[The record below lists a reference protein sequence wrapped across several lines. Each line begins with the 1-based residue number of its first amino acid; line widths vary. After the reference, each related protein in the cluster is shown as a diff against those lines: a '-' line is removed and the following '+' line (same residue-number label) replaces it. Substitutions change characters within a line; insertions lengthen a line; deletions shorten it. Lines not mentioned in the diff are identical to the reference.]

1 MKSVI
6 CVYDGTELGLGR
18 RLTIGKIY
26 EVLEM
31 PSCDIIFIKD
41 DVGNEVSYVMK
52 APSLEEDDVKVW
64 FEDAKPYIIEEKLNK
79 LGI

>member
-1 MKSVI
+1 M
-6 CVYDGTELGLGR
+6 CVYDGMDGEFST

-26 EVLEM
+26 EVLEI

-41 DVGNEVSYVMK
+41 DVGDEVTYVMI
-52 APSLEEDDVKVW
+52 SDDKVW
-64 FEDAKPYIIEEKLNK
+64 FEDATAYIREETLNK

>member
-6 CVYDGTELGLGR
+6 CVYDGMDGEFSN

-26 EVLEM
+26 EVLVM
-31 PSCDIIFIKD
+31 PSHDIIFIKD
-41 DVGNEVSYVMK
+41 DIGDEATYVMI
-52 APSLEEDDVKVW
+52 SDDKVW
-64 FEDAKPYIIEEKLNK
+64 FEDATPYTREEKLNK

>member
-6 CVYDGTELGLGR
+6 CVHDGMELGHGT

-26 EVLEM
+26 EVNELIN
-31 PSCDIIFIKD
+31 DNLITITD
-41 DVGNEVSYVMK
+41 NLGNQANYAMISNIR
-52 APSLEEDDVKVW
+52 VW
-64 FEDAKPYIIEEKLNK
+64 FEDATPYLREDKLKK

>member
-6 CVYDGTELGLGR
+6 CVHDGIELGHGR

-26 EVLEM
+26 EV
-31 PSCDIIFIKD
+31 
-41 DVGNEVSYVMK
+41 NELINDNIVVITDNLGDQANYVMI
-52 APSLEEDDVKVW
+52 SDNKVW
-64 FEDAKPYIIEEKLNK
+64 FEDATSYLREDKLNE

>member
-1 MKSVI
+1 M
-6 CVYDGTELGLGR
+6 CVYDGMDGKFST

-31 PSCDIIFIKD
+31 PSQDIVFIKD
-41 DVGNEVSYVMK
+41 DIGDEVSYVMI
-52 APSLEEDDVKVW
+52 SDDKVW
-64 FEDAKPYIIEEKLNK
+64 FEDSTPYIREENLNK

>member
-6 CVYDGTELGLGR
+6 CVYDGMYGKYSA

-31 PSCDIIFIKD
+31 VSPDIVFIKD
-41 DVGNEVSYVMK
+41 DIGDETSYVLK
-52 APSLEEDDVKVW
+52 PDNRVW
-64 FEDAKPYIIEEKLNK
+64 FEDATVYIREEKLK
-79 LGI
+79 ELGI

>member
-6 CVYDGTELGLGR
+6 CVYDGMDGEFST

-41 DVGNEVSYVMK
+41 DVGDQANYVMI
-52 APSLEEDDVKVW
+52 SDTKVW
-64 FEDAKPYIIEEKLNK
+64 FEDATPYIREENLNK

>member
-1 MKSVI
+1 M
-6 CVYDGTELGLGR
+6 CVYNGMNDKHSN

-31 PSCDIIFIKD
+31 PSQDIIFIKD
-41 DVGNEVSYVMK
+41 DVGDEVSYVMI
-52 APSLEEDDVKVW
+52 SGEHVW
-64 FEDAKPYIIEEKLNK
+64 FKDATPYIREETLNK